1 MLALYPLLVVV
12 VVLVGAC
19 LLAALALTL
28 GGRAVLVDDH
38 LGRLLR
44 AQDLVR
50 RSRVLAV
57 LLGLLAVV
65 ALAVTGRGR
74 LIATAPVAGV
84 VVGLLTLVLGQ
95 LSIGRMATGPAAGL
109 EHRRVRH
116 YVPRWQAVVSGVL
129 ALAVLGAATIGLR
142 LQDADG
148 QQLSYACTTPEGWAA
163 SGGSSPWFG
172 SFYLAPALLVWL
184 VGLAATAW
192 GLRLVAG
199 RPRDGSDADLVRADD
214 ALRRWSAG
222 ALVAGAGLA
231 SGALAVPALL
241 TSWMRLAH
249 AGEGMC
255 ATNPFGASGT
265 VVGAVAAVVAV
276 LTLWSLVRVL
286 APHRDSLVARP
297 ATEVSA

>member
-28 GGRAVLVDDH
+28 GGRAVVVDGH

-65 ALAVTGRGR
+65 ALAATGRGR

-109 EHRRVRH
+109 EHRRVRD
-116 YVPRWQAVVSGVL
+116 YVPRGQAVVAGVL

-214 ALRRWSAG
+214 ALRRWSSG

-241 TSWMRLAH
+241 ISWMRLAH
-249 AGEGMC
+249 AGDGMC

-265 VVGAVAAVVAV
+265 VVGAVAAVVGV

>member
-1 MLALYPLLVVV
+1 MLALYPLFVVV
-12 VVLVGAC
+12 VVLAGAC
-19 LLAALALTL
+19 LVAALVLSL
-28 GGRAVLVDDH
+28 GGRPVVVDDH

-44 AQDLVR
+44 AQALVR
-50 RSRVLAV
+50 RSRLLAV

-65 ALAVTGRGR
+65 GLAATGRGR

-109 EHRRVRH
+109 EHRRVRD
-116 YVPRWQAVVSGVL
+116 YVPRGQAVVSGIL
-129 ALAVLGAATIGLR
+129 ALALLAAVIIGLR
-142 LQDADG
+142 LQGADG
-148 QQLSYACTTPEGWAA
+148 RQLTYACTTPEGWAA

-214 ALRRWSAG
+214 ALRRWSSG

-241 TSWMRLAH
+241 IAWMRLAH
-249 AGEGMC
+249 AGDGMC

-265 VVGAVAAVVAV
+265 VVGAVAAVVGV

>member
-28 GGRAVLVDDH
+28 GGRAVVVDGH

-65 ALAVTGRGR
+65 ALAATGRGR

-109 EHRRVRH
+109 EHRRVRD
-116 YVPRWQAVVSGVL
+116 YVPRGQAVVSGVL

-192 GLRLVAG
+192 GLRLVTG

-214 ALRRWSAG
+214 ALRRWSSG

-241 TSWMRLAH
+241 ISWMRLAH
-249 AGEGMC
+249 AGDGMC

-265 VVGAVAAVVAV
+265 VVGAVAAVVGV

>member
-28 GGRAVLVDDH
+28 GGRAVVVDGH

-65 ALAVTGRGR
+65 ALAATGRGR

-109 EHRRVRH
+109 EHRRVRD
-116 YVPRWQAVVSGVL
+116 YVPRGQAVVSGVL

-214 ALRRWSAG
+214 ALRRWSSG

-241 TSWMRLAH
+241 ISWMRLAH
-249 AGEGMC
+249 AGDGMC

-265 VVGAVAAVVAV
+265 VVGAVAAVVGV
-276 LTLWSLVRVL
+276 MTLWSLVRVL